1 MTGVSVAQP
10 DVTLVLDNN
19 GVINDATLAN
29 SISDEGI
36 AGWIGRPWFE
46 TVGEIGSD
54 RVRRMI
60 EDARATGLSAFGQVN
75 QRFPSGR
82 ELPIEY
88 ATARLEG
95 RSGLV
100 AIGKNLQGVAEL
112 QSQLTAAQ
120 QAREQEYW
128 KLREV
133 ETRYRLLFDASNE
146 AVVIVRADSL
156 RIAELNM
163 AAIRMLGLAQGG
175 EILSEVAAADQ
186 GKLHAMFGRVR
197 EHGRAPGIILHVG
210 PARGTWTV
218 RASLLTAEPGS
229 SFLLQF
235 EAVRG
240 RAASQ
245 AGPAASPLGGLI
257 ERMPDGF
264 VVLDQNGVVRSAN
277 RAFLDLTQTAVEA
290 SVVGKR
296 LSQWFAVPGSD
307 SALLASVQR
316 NQTVRM
322 FPTTLEGEL
331 GSEIAV
337 EITAV
342 GDRDASPSHY
352 GVLMRDVSRRQ
363 PAEPARGN
371 SLGTALGVVSE
382 GLGSASMTTMVRDTV
397 EAVERHCIAE
407 ALARVDG
414 NRSAAA
420 ELLGVS
426 RQSLYSKL
434 SRYGLDVDVEE
445 GG

>member
-1 MTGVSVAQP
+1 
-10 DVTLVLDNN
+10 
-19 GVINDATLAN
+19 
-29 SISDEGI
+29 
-36 AGWIGRPWFE
+36 
-46 TVGEIGSD
+46 
-54 RVRRMI
+54 
-60 EDARATGLSAFGQVN
+60 
-75 QRFPSGR
+75 
-82 ELPIEY
+82 
-88 ATARLEG
+88 
-95 RSGLV
+95 
-100 AIGKNLQGVAEL
+100 
-112 QSQLTAAQ
+112 
-120 QAREQEYW
+120 
-128 KLREV
+128 
-133 ETRYRLLFDASNE
+133 
-146 AVVIVRADSL
+146 
-156 RIAELNM
+156 
-163 AAIRMLGLAQGG
+163 
-175 EILSEVAAADQ
+175 
-186 GKLHAMFGRVR
+186 
-197 EHGRAPGIILHVG
+197 
-210 PARGTWTV
+210 
-218 RASLLTAEPGS
+218 
-229 SFLLQF
+229 
-235 EAVRG
+235 
-240 RAASQ
+240 
-245 AGPAASPLGGLI
+245 
-257 ERMPDGF
+257 

-316 NQTVRM
+316 NHRVRL

-363 PAEPARGN
+363 PAEQVRGN

-407 ALARVDG
+407 ALTRVDG